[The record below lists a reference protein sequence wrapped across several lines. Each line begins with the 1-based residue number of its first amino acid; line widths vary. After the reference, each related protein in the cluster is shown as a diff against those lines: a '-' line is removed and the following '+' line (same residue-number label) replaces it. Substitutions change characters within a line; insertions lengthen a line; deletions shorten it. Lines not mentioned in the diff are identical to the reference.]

1 MAIELSIVPFALSIK
16 LSEAL
21 TCRVELAV
29 PYGGTYML
37 FDESFVVI
45 PLNDIGLSST
55 SESRFVDEFTRIS
68 MVLSSPGLKV
78 IELGIVDIKIFG
90 GGRMK
95 SDLFFDETSKRA
107 YNQLT
112 KNSSVQSRVMLNIE
126 QFEIGSRYVTAN
138 VQNRYGEKVTINIQG
153 GRPGI
158 ELQESFFKIKE
169 GEKRESPLYAYL
181 ITRLIQDSS
190 ILARKLPVVG
200 KRDWLLIY
208 EDTLLELSVK
218 DAYDELEIVLVFL

>member
-1 MAIELSIVPFALSIK
+1 
-16 LSEAL
+16 
-21 TCRVELAV
+21 
-29 PYGGTYML
+29 
-37 FDESFVVI
+37 
-45 PLNDIGLSST
+45 
-55 SESRFVDEFTRIS
+55 
-68 MVLSSPGLKV
+68 
-78 IELGIVDIKIFG
+78 
-90 GGRMK
+90 MK

-112 KNSSVQSRVMLNIE
+112 KNSSIQSRVMLNIE
-126 QFEIGSRYVTAN
+126 QFEIGSRYVTAK

-169 GEKRESPLYAYL
+169 EKREISPSYAYL
-181 ITRLIQDSS
+181 ITRLIQDNR